1 MEERPLILITG
12 ANGQLGQAFKFLQ
25 PQFQD
30 FDILWMD
37 RSQLDIT
44 KAADVRKTLESVM
57 PDVVINCAAYT
68 NVEKAEDEAE
78 MAMLQN
84 GTAPAFLAVACSLT
98 GARLIHLS
106 TDYVFEGSKQTP
118 YLESD
123 PIGPLSVYGQ
133 SKLAGERA
141 IHSAGGDYWI
151 FRVAWL
157 YSPFAH
163 NFYKTM
169 IKLAQEKPE
178 LKVVSDQFGAPTNAL
193 ILAKDILE
201 LCAKSFFDDQFDM
214 PFGIYHYA
222 HSGITTWHGF
232 AQEIMKAKGVE
243 IPVIPVSSEQ
253 FPTKAKRP
261 NFSCLDASLFYHSTG
276 LKSITWQAALQECIK
291 THERILTSQV

>member
-68 NVEKAEDEAE
+68 NVEKAEEEAE
-78 MAMLQN
+78 LAMLQN

-106 TDYVFEGSKQTP
+106 TDYVFDGSKQTP
-118 YLESD
+118 YGESD
-123 PIGPLSVYGQ
+123 PTGPLSVYGH

-178 LKVVSDQFGAPTNAL
+178 LHLPMPSFWLKIFWIFVANPFLMNNSICRSVSIITL
-193 ILAKDILE
+193 TMAKLRGTDLHRK
-201 LCAKSFFDDQFDM
+201 L
-214 PFGIYHYA
+214 
-222 HSGITTWHGF
+222 
-232 AQEIMKAKGVE
+232 
-243 IPVIPVSSEQ
+243 
-253 FPTKAKRP
+253 
-261 NFSCLDASLFYHSTG
+261 
-276 LKSITWQAALQECIK
+276 
-291 THERILTSQV
+291 